1 MTLCYFLLGIFS
13 PKILAN
19 YGVLPDFLCVRFA
32 SLGVAVS
39 FLSHRHW
46 LDTLEV
52 LRLVSSQVFCP
63 TSSATSCEFLTDKV
77 SGPQNAGPL
86 ERRVRPEGQKEAP
99 SLGEGGG
106 P

>member
-63 TSSATSCEFLTDKV
+63 TSSATSCEFLTFKFTGAARLYRAA
-77 SGPQNAGPL
+77 SEWNA
-86 ERRVRPEGQKEAP
+86 E
-99 SLGEGGG
+99 LGY
-106 P
+106 